1 MWFNVFLVIF
11 LFISFMIAF
20 SAIGN
25 CLIRLKALGTCL
37 DNVNEVQ
44 TKMYKVLEITAE
56 YEAKQMLVLDDMA
69 HGLMGMKQ
77 YAKRASVE
85 SNLTEHIQSIY
96 DELLKISE
104 DIEQNRSE
112 IIKHICVKLDG
123 VLLKPTVTTDPPKTN
138 TAVGDPTMSLA
149 GLTEPIIT
157 GGTTSAPV
165 VPEIPPAKKSSSKT
179 ARKSAVKSKK

>member
-25 CLIRLKALGTCL
+25 CLIRLKALGTAM
-37 DNVNEVQ
+37 DNLNEVQ

-77 YAKRASVE
+77 YAKRAAVE
-85 SNLTEHIQSIY
+85 SNLADHIQSIY

-104 DIEQNRSE
+104 DIECNHSE
-112 IIKHICVKLDG
+112 IVNCLSAKID
-123 VLLKPTVTTDPPKTN
+123 
-138 TAVGDPTMSLA
+138 TA
-149 GLTEPIIT
+149 PIIT

-165 VPEIPPAKKSSSKT
+165 VPEIPPAKKPSSKT
-179 ARKSAVKSKK
+179 ARKSAIKSKK